1 VERVPSGGCWHAGL
15 GWPKRSAS
23 TPTGGRRQASELI
36 DKLASYFPNS
46 GTAPFWITVEQ
57 GQVAKIAQQFLP

>member
-1 VERVPSGGCWHAGL
+1 VLA
-15 GWPKRSAS
+15 AQS
-23 TPTGGRRQASELI
+23 TGSSTKDVSVTL